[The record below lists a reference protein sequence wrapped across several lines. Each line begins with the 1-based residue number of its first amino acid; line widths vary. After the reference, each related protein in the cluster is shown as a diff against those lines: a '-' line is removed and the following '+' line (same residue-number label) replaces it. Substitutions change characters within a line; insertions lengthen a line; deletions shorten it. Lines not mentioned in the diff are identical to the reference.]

1 MASKLGKV
9 KRKGVAKRV
18 IPATPH
24 KAKSRY
30 QEQQVK
36 LRMQS
41 DTGDT
46 DTRPIASSAEYANFV
61 TASQEIISGS
71 QAWSGDLNV
80 VNDGNTATNISCPVT
95 GTSTSLIVGGGL
107 GKRLPSNS
115 VPTTTLIRLYKFGTS
130 TGGDVTAYLR
140 VGGVRFGANLASA
153 NPWNATL
160 STPTYYNT
168 ITPLTVEQWND
179 PTLEFEFTVSGFGTF
194 NVATISMTCFYV

>member
-46 DTRPIASSAEYANFV
+46 DTRPIVASGGYTQFI
-61 TASQEIISGS
+61 TASQEVILGNTGW
-71 QAWSGDLNV
+71 QGDLNV
-80 VNDGNTATNISCPVT
+80 VNDGNTATATSVNVT
-95 GTSTSLIVGGGL
+95 GTSKSLVVGGGL
-107 GKRLPSNS
+107 QERIPSDS
-115 VPTTTLIRLYKFGTS
+115 LITTTLIRLYKFGSS
-130 TGGDVTAYLR
+130 TGGDLDVYLR
-140 VGGVRFGANLASA
+140 LGGVRIGFDLANAST
-153 NPWNATL
+153 WNTTL
-160 STPTYYNT
+160 GTPTYYQSAPVL
-168 ITPLTVEQWND
+168 TPEQWND

-194 NVATISMTCFYV
+194 NVAEIAMTCFYT